1 MEKYELD
8 RIPVLRNWSNW
19 LDRLV
24 YLTTISTIIVIYITI
39 IVDIYATQVSLLDKF
54 SIGHFGY

>member
-39 IVDIYATQVSLLDKF
+39 IVDIYATQVSLLDIF